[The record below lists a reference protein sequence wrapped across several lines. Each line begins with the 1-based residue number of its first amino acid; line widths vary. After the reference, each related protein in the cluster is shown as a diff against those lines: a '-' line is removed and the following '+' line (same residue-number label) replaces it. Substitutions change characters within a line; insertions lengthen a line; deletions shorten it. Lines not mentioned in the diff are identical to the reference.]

1 MSMLFVHFKN
11 LHFSKWTNIPRK
23 RDIFYYKRLRTPLSP
38 LALSLRQ
45 KITQIDSFVQFFIKE
60 KEIFCKK
67 WRIASNSILK
77 DVKY

>member
-11 LHFSKWTNIPRK
+11 LHFAKWTNIPRK
-23 RDIFYYKRLRTPLSP
+23 RDIFYYKRLHPPSL

-67 WRIASNSILK
+67 WRIASNSNLK